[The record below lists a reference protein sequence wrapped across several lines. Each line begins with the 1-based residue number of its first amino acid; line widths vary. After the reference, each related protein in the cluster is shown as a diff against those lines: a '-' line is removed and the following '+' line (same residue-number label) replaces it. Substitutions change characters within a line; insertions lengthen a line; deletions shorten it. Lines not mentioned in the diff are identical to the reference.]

1 MDIKKFGGCLWFDSG
16 LRNQDYYGNYKNN
29 RLEVDSGRSAI
40 QFMIEKYGYKR
51 IWLPVYNCPLVYERI
66 RRVCDIEVLF
76 YNLKEDFSPDVSVES
91 FQKKDLLL
99 WVNYCGVMYVE
110 LIDKISSLNDNT
122 DADVIIDNIPAFF
135 SKPRMNVFNIYSC
148 RKFIGVPD
156 GGYLIGDKIQ
166 SEELEAYET
175 SENYLY
181 LLKAIERGS
190 NAVYNEYQE
199 RERLITEENKAYGM
213 PALTKRILSGIDYDS
228 IKDSRIRNFRRLHEL
243 LGERNELNVYY
254 ESDTPSVYPYFTKDI
269 NLREK
274 LIDNDVFI
282 SRFWKHVLTNE
293 KSNAFE
299 RSLAEYLIPLPI
311 DQRYKTDDMDYIA
324 KIVEKLEHI

>member
-1 MDIKKFGGCLWFDSG
+1 M
-16 LRNQDYYGNYKNN
+16 
-29 RLEVDSGRSAI
+29 
-40 QFMIEKYGYKR
+40 
-51 IWLPVYNCPLVYERI
+51 
-66 RRVCDIEVLF
+66 
-76 YNLKEDFSPDVSVES
+76 
-91 FQKKDLLL
+91 
-99 WVNYCGVMYVE
+99 
-110 LIDKISSLNDNT
+110 
-122 DADVIIDNIPAFF
+122 
-135 SKPRMNVFNIYSC
+135 
-148 RKFIGVPD
+148 
-156 GGYLIGDKIQ
+156 IGDKIQ